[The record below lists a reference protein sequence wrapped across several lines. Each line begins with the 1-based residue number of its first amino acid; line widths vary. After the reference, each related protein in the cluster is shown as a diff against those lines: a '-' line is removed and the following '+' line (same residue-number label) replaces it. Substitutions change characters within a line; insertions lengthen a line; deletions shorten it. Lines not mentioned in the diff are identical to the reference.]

1 MLAGLLVAAHLAGW
15 RENTSVICGMYPIT
29 GPAAWIAGCTGI
41 AYVLCYLL
49 ATLVAPILLLAGGM
63 LWGWVK
69 WRQRKET
76 HLCPDTPTT

>member
-1 MLAGLLVAAHLAGW
+1 MLAGLFVAAHLAGW
-15 RENTSVICGMYPIT
+15 RENTSVICGMSPIT
-29 GPAAWIAGCTGI
+29 GPAAWIAGGTGI

-63 LWGWVK
+63 LWGRVK

-76 HLCPDTPTT
+76 HQGEET